1 MSASRSGSRPA
12 ARSALVVANDDYR
25 DEGLRGLLS
34 PSEDA
39 VALAGV
45 LGDPRIGGF
54 DVRVV
59 RNEPSHSISMHIEDF
74 FADRKP
80 GDSLILHFSGHGLK
94 NASGDLFFAAPNTAP
109 QRLASTAVAADF
121 VRRCMAACRA
131 RSIVLFLDC
140 CYGGAF
146 SQGMGVRA
154 AGDVN
159 VLDAFGGEKLGGG
172 RGWAVITASNS
183 MEYAFEGT
191 ELTEGGRP
199 RPSVFTSALVN
210 GLATGEAD
218 LDEDGRVSLNELYE
232 YVFDRVRERNPHQT
246 PSRTVDLQGEVYV
259 ARSERRKIRAA
270 PLPEDLRT
278 AVSSENSYT
287 RRGAIAEL
295 RFRME
300 NPDLA
305 VAAGAREALAA
316 LARND
321 VRSIADEAGRAL
333 AEVAPNPSPAVLDFG
348 RVPQHSPAPHRTVG
362 LLGPPLARSCTP
374 HPKESWIR
382 VTDGSEGHGGHDD
395 SSGGGGENGDVPATR
410 LDVSVDTSRPGPLD
424 GTLSLKGIT
433 GEAAV
438 RVRAEVVPVSTG
450 RERAQVPPPVPTP
463 AQGRSGA
470 PTAARAPAPP
480 AQAPPPVP
488 QPPAPSPPATP
499 PAPAR
504 HGATAHAH
512 PAHSVHHPG
521 APPGGPGA
529 RSGASRW
536 SGRERLGGRL
546 PPAVRRLLLPVG
558 ALLACVA
565 SAVFAGQAAASAVR
579 AARNISAAMNPAYG
593 QGAEFHW
600 ALGRELDTTLS
611 LMAAR
616 GVGALL
622 LAVLA
627 LVLAGPARKV
637 LRTTPPGERA
647 GGKRT
652 AGAVLTTLARVS
664 AVLLTL
670 CAVLLLIA
678 RSVAGILG

>member
-80 GDSLILHFSGHGLK
+80 GDSLVLHFSGHGLK
-94 NASGDLFFAAPNTAP
+94 NASGDLFFAAPNTIP

-191 ELTEGGRP
+191 ELTEGGKP
-199 RPSVFTSALVN
+199 RPSVFTSALVG
-210 GLATGEAD
+210 GLSTGEAD

-246 PSRTVDLQGEVYV
+246 PSRTVDLQGEVYI
-259 ARSERRKIRAA
+259 ARSGRRRIRAA

-278 AVSSENSYT
+278 AVSSENAYT

-321 VRSIADEAGRAL
+321 IRSIADEAGRAL

-362 LLGPPLARSCTP
+362 LPGPPLARSCTP
-374 HPKESWIR
+374 HPKESWIH
-382 VTDGSEGHGGHDD
+382 VTDGADGHDGAGGD
-395 SSGGGGENGDVPATR
+395 SGSGGEDGTVPADR

-438 RVRAEVVPVSTG
+438 RVRAEVVPAPTG
-450 RERAQVPPPVPTP
+450 RGRAPAPPPAP
-463 AQGRSGA
+463 AQAQGQGRSGA
-470 PTAARAPAPP
+470 PAAARTPAPP
-480 AQAPPPVP
+480 AQTPPSAP
-488 QPPAPSPPATP
+488 QPITPSASVTP
-499 PAPAR
+499 PGPSAPA
-504 HGATAHAH
+504 HSGATAHAR
-512 PAHSVHHPG
+512 PVHSAHHPG
-521 APPGGPGA
+521 APPGG
-529 RSGASRW
+529 
-536 SGRERLGGRL
+536 

-558 ALLACVA
+558 ALLACLV
-565 SAVFAGQAAASAVR
+565 SAVFAGQAIASVVR

-593 QGAEFHW
+593 RGTGFRW
-600 ALGRELDTTLS
+600 ALDRELDTTLS
-611 LMAAR
+611 LLTAR

-627 LVLAGPARKV
+627 LVLARLARNV
-637 LRTTPPGERA
+637 LRATPPGERA

-652 AGAVLTTLARVS
+652 AATALTALARVS

-670 CAVLLLIA
+670 CAALLLIA
-678 RSVAGILG
+678 RSVAGVLG